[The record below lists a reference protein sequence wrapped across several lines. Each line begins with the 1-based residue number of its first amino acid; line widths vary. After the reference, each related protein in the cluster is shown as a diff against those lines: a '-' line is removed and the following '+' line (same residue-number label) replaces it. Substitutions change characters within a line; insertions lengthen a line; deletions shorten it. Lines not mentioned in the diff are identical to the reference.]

1 MSKVSI
7 ALRVNDEDAEVAFA
21 PHKTLLEVLRE
32 EISEYDEELARFPW
46 MVVANKMDSDQAEE
60 NLKNFRKRFHK
71 VEIIPISAELEIGLD
86 DLRAVLFE
94 RVASGRK

>member
-1 MSKVSI
+1 M
-7 ALRVNDEDAEVAFA
+7 A
-21 PHKTLLEVLRE
+21 
-32 EISEYDEELARFPW
+32 
-46 MVVANKMDSDQAEE
+46 VANQIDSDQAEE
-60 NLKNFRKRFHK
+60 NLKNVRKRFHK